1 MEQFSKSTPEH
12 IVKNLYYLMTCIA
25 TFTCIIRS
33 DYNFAFGLLG
43 YYMIK
48 TAQPKKISR
57 TASTMLLITVVL
69 IVMDILWV
77 ITMRNVWNS
86 KPWDNHTRW
95 AVFDYLRTI
104 TLLASYINI
113 IIKVSKHIIS
123 F

>member
-1 MEQFSKSTPEH
+1 
-12 IVKNLYYLMTCIA
+12 MTCIA

-48 TAQPKKISR
+48 TANPKKIAR
-57 TASTMLLITVVL
+57 TAQTMLLITVTL
-69 IVMDILWV
+69 IVMDVLWA

-104 TLLASYINI
+104 TLIASYVSI
-113 IIKVSKHIIS
+113 IIKVSTTTFIHLS
-123 F
+123 RALFVCNSCLS